1 MQYIAHP
8 SGIKGRLRAPSSK
21 SVAQRAIAVASMASG
36 RSVIDFPG
44 NCDDVL
50 AAINVCRTLGV
61 KIEQHEQSLIID
73 GGISLPAQPLHCG
86 ESGLGIRMFS
96 GVAATFGE
104 EVILTGSGSLMNR
117 PMHMIETTLAAVG
130 VSCRS
135 SGGRL
140 PLFIKGPVR
149 GGTATIDGSQSSQA
163 LTGLLIA
170 SPKAE
175 KDVTILVNDLKSKEY
190 IDITIRVMRSFGV
203 EVTNNDYAAFIIR
216 AGQAYRP
223 SHFTVE
229 GDWSGA
235 AFLLVAGAI
244 AGSIAVDNL
253 DRHSTQPDRKILE
266 ALCDAGANIK
276 QAEGSVEITRGQ
288 ALRGFVFDA
297 THCPDLFPPLAA
309 LAANCTGISRIF
321 GVSRLK
327 NKESDRATTLMD
339 TFGKLGL
346 DISLDG
352 DAMVITGGPIQ
363 GANIHSHSDHRIAM
377 AGAVAALNARSKVII
392 DHAEA
397 INKSYP
403 AFFTDLET
411 CQVFRQ

>member
-1 MQYIAHP
+1 MQYIAYP
-8 SGIKGRLRAPSSK
+8 SGIKGRLRAPASK
-21 SVAQRAIAVASMASG
+21 SVAQRAIAVASMAGG

-50 AAINVCRTLGV
+50 AAINVCRTLGAR
-61 KIEQHEQSLIID
+61 IAEHEQHLVID
-73 GGISLPAQPLHCG
+73 GGISLPAQPLNCG

-96 GVAATFGE
+96 GVAATFDE
-104 EVILTGSGSLMNR
+104 EVILTGSGSLMSR
-117 PMHMIETTLAAVG
+117 PMNMIETTLTAAG
-130 VSCRS
+130 ASCKS

-175 KDVTILVNDLKSKEY
+175 KDLTIVVNDLKSKEY
-190 IDITIRVMRSFGV
+190 IDITIRVMNSFGV
-203 EVTNNDYAAFIIR
+203 EVTNNDYQAFFIR
-216 AGQAYRP
+216 AGQTYQP

-253 DRHSTQPDRKILE
+253 DLHSTQPDRKILD
-266 ALCDAGANIK
+266 ALRDAGAIIEHDK
-276 QAEGSVEITRGQ
+276 ESIQITNRQ
-288 ALRGFVFDA
+288 ALQGFVFDA

-309 LAANCTGISRIF
+309 LAANCTGDSRIF

-327 NKESDRATTLMD
+327 NKESDRAATLMD
-339 TFGKLGL
+339 TFGKLGV

-352 DAMVITGGPIQ
+352 DAMVITGGRIQ
-363 GANIHSHSDHRIAM
+363 GANIYSHSDHRIAM

-403 AFFTDLET
+403 AFFTDLES
-411 CQVFRQ
+411 CQVPKK